1 MEHNDYILQ
10 KFAFEYQTI
19 LECTWYRAKGYIN
32 KQLRSVLKN
41 LPVETERKK
50 KTFKFKLWVLNEN
63 FDNETTRFPAYKIII
78 DSYFQRCINHRS
90 IAHKRLHIPVAQA

>member
-50 KTFKFKLWVLNEN
+50 KHLNLNSE
-63 FDNETTRFPAYKIII
+63 FLMKISTMKQH
-78 DSYFQRCINHRS
+78 DFR
-90 IAHKRLHIPVAQA
+90 HIK